1 MLKEEE
7 EAGEREQEIQDS
19 KIGMEKDSEKE
30 VVSGVRE
37 NEDWAKA
44 EFGQSRT

>member
-1 MLKEEE
+1 MK
-7 EAGEREQEIQDS
+7 GNKRS
-19 KIGMEKDSEKE
+19 RTVNTGMEKNSGKE

-37 NEDWAKA
+37 NEDWAEV

>member
-1 MLKEEE
+1 MK
-7 EAGEREQEIQDS
+7 GNKRS
-19 KIGMEKDSEKE
+19 RTVNIGMEKNSEKE